1 VGGRQRRGRKGVKRG
16 QSSNARD
23 RDAPVGVAL
32 ISGGAAAGWVGEDG
46 ATEGAVGG
54 EAANG
59 AGVAAAERAAA
70 TGPRRG
76 AVESRTAT
84 GARGAGAVTVRTLAA
99 GSTPAV
105 PGPAK
110 GRVAI
115 VRRQRR
121 GARRT
126 VRSRGDGA
134 TGLWAGTRMLTGE
147 PLRVGEVLIS
157 SSSVDRVCGRVFGF
171 CVGTSDETRH
181 LSDINLVLSLYR
193 FVLIDFFLQL

>member
-32 ISGGAAAGWVGEDG
+32 ISGGAAAGWVKAGR
-46 ATEGAVGG
+46 TE
-54 EAANG
+54 
-59 AGVAAAERAAA
+59 
-70 TGPRRG
+70 PRREQLEG
-76 AVESRTAT
+76 RRRTGRAWRQRRGRRPLAPGVEPWSRE
-84 GARGAGAVTVRTLAA
+84 RPRVRGAVTVRTLAA

>member
-1 VGGRQRRGRKGVKRG
+1 VKRG

-84 GARGAGAVTVRTLAA
+84 GARGRDRDREDVGGGVDPRRT
-99 GSTPAV
+99 
-105 PGPAK
+105 GP
-110 GRVAI
+110 
-115 VRRQRR
+115 RQRQGGDRTPSAPWRQADRSIEGGR
-121 GARRT
+121 GH
-126 VRSRGDGA
+126 
-134 TGLWAGTRMLTGE
+134 GL
-147 PLRVGEVLIS
+147 
-157 SSSVDRVCGRVFGF
+157 VDW
-171 CVGTSDETRH
+171 H
-181 LSDINLVLSLYR
+181 
-193 FVLIDFFLQL
+193 